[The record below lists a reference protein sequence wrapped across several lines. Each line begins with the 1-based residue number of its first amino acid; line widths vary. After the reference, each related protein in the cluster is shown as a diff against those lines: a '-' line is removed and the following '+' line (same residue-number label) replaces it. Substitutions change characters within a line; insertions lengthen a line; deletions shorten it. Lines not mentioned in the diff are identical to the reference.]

1 MTFINELGYK
11 QEIAATKR
19 KGKDAFMSGLLA
31 MGQTGLETYQ
41 DIQDTKRTT
50 LLIKKLS
57 KA

>member
-11 QEIAATKR
+11 QEIAAKR

-41 DIQDTKRTT
+41 DYQDTKRTT

-57 KA
+57 SA